1 MQIISSLVEL
11 ESFTAEPKLKDIL
24 KDIQGRVMSMAL
36 IHEKLYSNKGLS
48 QINLQDYTKTLMNEI
63 LHSYDLYSF
72 IKINLEVNE
81 NILLNLDTSVPLG
94 LILNELITNSLKHGF
109 KGRKKD
115 SLSLHTDGQNIILIY
130 QDEGKGLPQSFDI
143 DNNETIG
150 IQLIKGLTE
159 QIDGQ
164 LTLKSYNPPIFII
177 KI

>member
-11 ESFTAEPKLKDIL
+11 ESFTAKPKLKDIL

-63 LHSYDLYSF
+63 LHSYDLYCF

-94 LILNELITNSLKHGF
+94 LILNELITYSLKHGF
-109 KGRKKD
+109 KGRKKG
-115 SLSLHTDGQNIILIY
+115 SLSLHTHTDG
-130 QDEGKGLPQSFDI
+130 
-143 DNNETIG
+143 
-150 IQLIKGLTE
+150 
-159 QIDGQ
+159 
-164 LTLKSYNPPIFII
+164 
-177 KI
+177 